1 MSSKSYNIVLDSREK
16 SSNTGEFEIDS
27 SIMPQGLYSL
37 TFSFQSITKVVAK
50 SINNNV
56 VLSIPSLTTINNIV
70 GDYLRLGSQRSS
82 VIGLIPQCVNTFD
95 TAVNGNKSVSYR
107 SKPTENGEVIV
118 SKPSSNLLLQ
128 FTNLDTNENVTFSG
142 YICILHLKYIE

>member
-1 MSSKSYNIVLDSREK
+1 MSSKSYNIVLDSRKK

-37 TFSFQSITKVVAK
+37 TFSFQSVEYEYDEDVNHSA
-50 SINNNV
+50 

-70 GDYLRLGSQRSS
+70 GDARQLGSQRSS
-82 VIGLIPQCVNTFD
+82 LIGLISLKTLV
-95 TAVNGNKSVSYR
+95 TAESSETSSVHGSYR
-107 SKPTENGEVIV
+107 SSPTENGEVII
-118 SKPSSNLLLQ
+118 SRPSSNLVLKITSVEGYE
-128 FTNLDTNENVTFSG
+128 FAEFD